1 MTGNS
6 PTSIAELEQWFSIP
20 RMNTYRN
27 SENPESFYIWNTQ
40 LSKAYLEDI
49 QHVEV
54 LLRNRVDAQLRSA
67 RGPFWFEDDSYFRF
81 AQQFKKALTTAKRR
95 TKTNDSPGKII
106 TAQQVTFK
114 RRK

>member
-1 MTGNS
+1 
-6 PTSIAELEQWFSIP
+6 
-20 RMNTYRN
+20 MNTYRN
-27 SENPESFYIWNTQ
+27 SENPEGFYIWNTQ

-106 TAQQVTFK
+106 TAQQVTFR

>member
-27 SENPESFYIWNTQ
+27 SENPEGFYIWNTQ

-67 RGPFWFEDDSYFRF
+67 RGPFWFEDDAILDLLNSS
-81 AQQFKKALTTAKRR
+81 KKL
-95 TKTNDSPGKII
+95 
-106 TAQQVTFK
+106 
-114 RRK
+114 